1 VNDPHRRNL
10 QLAAGTVLAT
20 STTLVCCVLPVAL
33 VTLGAGS
40 VLASLVSALPQL
52 VWLSENKGAV
62 FGIAGL
68 SLAGSGIAL
77 WNARRLPCPSDVGLA
92 ARCAARRQ
100 WSVRLYVAALVS
112 FALGGTF
119 AYLLPY
125 LATITSSS

>member
-1 VNDPHRRNL
+1 MTDPHRRNL
-10 QLAAGTVLAT
+10 GLAAGTVLAT

-40 VLASLVSALPQL
+40 VLASLVSIFPQL
-52 VWLSENKGAV
+52 VWLSENKDV
-62 FGIAGL
+62 MFGIAGF

-77 WNARRLPCPSDVGLA
+77 WNARRLPCPSDAAVA
-92 ARCAARRQ
+92 ARCAVRRL
-100 WSVRLYVAALVS
+100 WSVRLYFAALVS

-125 LATITSSS
+125 LAGGV